1 MSHKVGVMDKKYTRI
16 TELVSIAVFLSLT
29 IIFTVSKKFDSE
41 EQEFKE
47 EIAEI
52 VEMEKVEIT
61 QQIEKVIKPTSVK
74 IPIAVEDDEEFEED
88 EEFEIE
94 DSVFDFDS
102 DAPPPPPPPAIS
114 DDDEII
120 DFYAVQEKPEMP
132 KNVRKKFLQYISKH
146 YPKMARRAG
155 VSGRVTLKFVCSK
168 EGIPTNIRIF
178 SEKPKG
184 MEFGNV
190 AMAALKTVRFNPGIQ
205 RDRPVNVSMAWP
217 VTFRIKK

>member
-1 MSHKVGVMDKKYTRI
+1 MSHKVGVMDKKLTRI
-16 TELVSIAVFLSLT
+16 TDIVTIAVFISLT
-29 IIFTVSKKFDSE
+29 LIFTVSKKFD
-41 EQEFKE
+41 
-47 EIAEI
+47 IAEFVDNEDVAEI
-52 VEMEKVEIT
+52 IEIEKVEIT

-120 DFYAVQEKPEMP
+120 DFYAVQEKPELP
-132 KNVRKKFLQYISKH
+132 KNVEKKFKQYIAKN

-155 VSGRVTLKFVCSK
+155 VNGSVTLKFICSK
-168 EGIPTNIRIF
+168 EGIPTNIRVLR
-178 SEKPKG
+178 EKPKD
-184 MEFGNV
+184 MDFANV
-190 AMAALKTVRFNPGIQ
+190 AIAALKTVRFNPGIQ

-217 VTFRIKK
+217 VTFRVKK